1 MENERTGL
9 RIKKKKIA
17 EHIEG
22 PVKVRNNIFVVGPR
36 HPAMTFLTIC
46 KIHQGERGEQNRMG
60 RHWAREQE
68 AE

>member
-22 PVKVRNNIFVVGPR
+22 PVKVRNNIFVVGPSSMDFTLYTV
-36 HPAMTFLTIC
+36 A
-46 KIHQGERGEQNRMG
+46 
-60 RHWAREQE
+60 
-68 AE
+68 